1 MASTGRGAACR
12 TDGGLLEVKQPR
24 TGLLERDATGD
35 ECIEDLA
42 ERKLDIGTR
51 FRSWKTG
58 AEDVSTADGAAGVLQ
73 VFLIALMA
81 AVGRWS
87 A

>member
-1 MASTGRGAACR
+1 MASTGWGAACR
-12 TDGGLLEVKQPR
+12 TDSGLLEVKQPR

-35 ECIEDLA
+35 EC
-42 ERKLDIGTR
+42 KLDIGTR

-58 AEDVSTADGAAGVLQ
+58 AEGVSTADGAAGVLQ

-81 AVGRWS
+81 AIGRWS